1 MKTSNKLL
9 CVGAGMFFLMNVSVL
24 FYTKSN
30 MIVKRV
36 DEGAKGNGVMVT
48 TNLRSSYQTE
58 TLKLDANYVYTLDPN
73 STAVTVTMDEN
84 LSNNVKCSHNGPLG
98 FYREGN
104 INFSPSQ
111 PLQVSIGVKGKNRL
125 KIEVGDQAQLKNI
138 GLLKTDLSIE
148 AENQAR
154 VDLDIE
160 SETLSLNVE
169 NQASVFLKGKAPR
182 LKIELENQAKAD
194 VKDLQVDSIH
204 VELSDQASFKA
215 QHARHLNLDIED
227 VARADF
233 DTKWDQGD
241 ITINDNA
248 SVRVAGKKYNSR
260 DEEE

>member
-9 CVGAGMFFLMNVSVL
+9 CLGAGIFLLMNISVL
-24 FYTKSN
+24 LYTKSN

-36 DEGAKGNGVMVT
+36 DAGARGNGVMVT
-48 TNLRSSYQTE
+48 TTLKSSYKTQI
-58 TLKLDANYVYTLDPN
+58 LKLDANYVYTLDPN
-73 STAVTVTMDEN
+73 STAITVTMDEN
-84 LSNNVKCSHNGPLG
+84 LTNNVKCSHNGPLV

-111 PLQVSIGVKGKNRL
+111 PLQVSIGVKEKNQL

-138 GLLKTDLSIE
+138 GLLTIDLNLE

-154 VDLDIE
+154 VDLNIE
-160 SETLSLNVE
+160 SEALSLNVE
-169 NQASVFLKGKAPR
+169 NQATVFLKGKAPQ

-194 VKDLQVDSIH
+194 VKDLLVDSIH

-215 QHARHLNLDIED
+215 RSAKNVNLDMED
-227 VARADF
+227 VARAEF

-241 ITINDNA
+241 ITIHDNA
-248 SVRVAGKKYNSR
+248 SVRVAGKKYKDR
-260 DEEE
+260 DEE